1 MLIFDFITQA
11 EIDELPDDDPQLAFA
26 RFVEI
31 SQRRLSEKI
40 RDTENDEAGWHIR
53 NQAEHGFMNVVIAAA
68 KRFEIDPLAS
78 IVVPRATKYDS
89 DLYREFRS
97 DLDHYLTQLLL
108 GNSARAKRD
117 SVLIPAEL
125 KRTIRTYVFH
135 LRELVENDADLD
147 ESKRQKLL
155 GHLADFEKALDN
167 KRLNL
172 LAVTVLAITLLG
184 APGALLASGEPA
196 YRLLANILRVV
207 GEAKIADDA
216 NRQLPSVA
224 PPLVLTA
231 PRPLKQSEGESGKH
245 SSFDEID
252 DDIPF

>member
-1 MLIFDFITQA
+1 MLIFDFITQE
-11 EIDELPDDDPQLAFA
+11 EIDDLPDDDPQLAFA

-40 RDTENDEAGWHIR
+40 RDTENDETGWHTR
-53 NQAEHGFMNVVIAAA
+53 NEAEHGFMNVVIAAA

-78 IVVPRATKYDS
+78 IVVPRATKHDS
-89 DLYREFRS
+89 DVYREFRS

-117 SVLIPAEL
+117 SILVPVEL
-125 KRTIRTYVFH
+125 KKTIRTYVFH
-135 LRELVENDADLD
+135 LRELIENDVRLD

-155 GHLADFEKALDN
+155 SHLADFEKALEN

-172 LAVTVLAITLLG
+172 VSVTVLAITLLG

-196 YRLLANILRVV
+196 YKLLANILRVV
-207 GEAKIADDA
+207 GEAKVADEA
-216 NRQLPSVA
+216 NRQLPSSA
-224 PPLVLTA
+224 PPLILTA
-231 PRPLKQSEGESGKH
+231 PRPSKHPEGELGKC
-245 SSFDEID
+245 SSSNKID

>member
-1 MLIFDFITQA
+1 MIIFDFITQE
-11 EIDELPDDDPQLAFA
+11 EIDDLPDDDPQLAFA

-31 SQRRLSEKI
+31 SQQRLSKKI
-40 RDTENDEAGWHIR
+40 RHTENDETGWHIR
-53 NQAEHGFMNVVIAAA
+53 NEAEHGFMNVVIAAA

-78 IVVPRATKYDS
+78 IVVPRATQHDS
-89 DLYREFRS
+89 DVYIEFRS
-97 DLDHYLTQLLL
+97 DLDHYLTQLVL

-117 SVLIPAEL
+117 SILIPAEL

-135 LRELVENDADLD
+135 LRELVENDARLD

-155 GHLADFEKALDN
+155 SHLADFEKALEN

-172 LAVTVLAITLLG
+172 VSVTVLAITLLG

-196 YRLLANILRVV
+196 YKLLANILRVV
-207 GEAKIADDA
+207 GEAKVADDA
-216 NRQLPSVA
+216 NRQLPSTA
-224 PPLVLTA
+224 PPLILTA
-231 PRPLKQSEGESGKH
+231 PRPSKHPEEELGKC
-245 SSFDEID
+245 SSSNTID